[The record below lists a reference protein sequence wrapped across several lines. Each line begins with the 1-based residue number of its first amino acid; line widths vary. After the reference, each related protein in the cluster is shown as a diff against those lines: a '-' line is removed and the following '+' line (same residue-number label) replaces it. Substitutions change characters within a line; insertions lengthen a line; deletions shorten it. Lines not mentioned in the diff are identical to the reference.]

1 MQACTPF
8 QFKTDERKCFLTH
21 WVVNFWSLLPLAL
34 WKQTAP
40 IRPDNRLDSWSI
52 KGRARDV
59 LADISPSETAD
70 VGDYKVRGF
79 RRLPRP
85 HSLPKCQLLPS
96 LWEPAQPH
104 RPRCDPVRCFLCS
117 YRQLQGTKAP
127 EAPLL
132 GLAVR
137 ARTAALGGLDTMKPS
152 EAAEPCFC
160 TTIRQN
166 PQPKALQKEAK
177 LVFFVLSCLHTH

>member
-8 QFKTDERKCFLTH
+8 QFKTDERKCFLAH

-34 WKQTAP
+34 WKQTVP

-52 KGRARDV
+52 KGQARDV
-59 LADISPSETAD
+59 LAISPSET
-70 VGDYKVRGF
+70 VYVEDYKVRGF
-79 RRLPRP
+79 RP

-117 YRQLQGTKAP
+117 YQATAGYQRPWGATPRLGCDSKNSCPVRVRHHETLRSCWA
-127 EAPLL
+127 LL
-132 GLAVR
+132 LYHHQAKP
-137 ARTAALGGLDTMKPS
+137 TAQST
-152 EAAEPCFC
+152 AE
-160 TTIRQN
+160 R
-166 PQPKALQKEAK
+166 
-177 LVFFVLSCLHTH
+177 S